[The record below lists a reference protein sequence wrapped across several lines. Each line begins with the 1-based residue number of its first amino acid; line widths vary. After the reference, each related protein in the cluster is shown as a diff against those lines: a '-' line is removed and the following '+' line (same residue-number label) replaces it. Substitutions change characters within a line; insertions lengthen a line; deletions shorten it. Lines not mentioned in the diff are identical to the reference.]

1 MKKTFIIAEAGVN
14 HNGSVEIA
22 KKLIDAAVTSG
33 ADAVKFQTFKAKNL
47 VCKGMQKAQY
57 QKKNTPESESQYEM
71 IKALELDKND
81 HLEIIEHCNKNNIMF
96 LSTPFDH
103 ESIDLLD
110 SLKIPIF
117 KIPSSEITNYPYLKK
132 IAGLNKQVILSTG
145 MSTLKEV
152 DSAIKILL
160 EEGVSRENLT
170 ILHATSEYP
179 CPIDEVNLSAMIT
192 IGKTFSL
199 KFGYSDHTEGIIVP
213 ISAVALGASIIEKH
227 FTLSRNMEG
236 PDHKASLEPN
246 ELSQMIEGIRKIEL
260 ALGDGEKTP
269 SPSEKKN
276 INIARKFIV
285 ASKFIKSGEVF
296 NDSNITAKRSG
307 NGISPM
313 RWQKVIGQK
322 AKKDFQEDQIIEL

>member
-1 MKKTFIIAEAGVN
+1 
-14 HNGSVEIA
+14 
-22 KKLIDAAVTSG
+22 
-33 ADAVKFQTFKAKNL
+33 
-47 VCKGMQKAQY
+47 
-57 QKKNTPESESQYEM
+57 
-71 IKALELDKND
+71 
-81 HLEIIEHCNKNNIMF
+81 
-96 LSTPFDH
+96 
-103 ESIDLLD
+103 
-110 SLKIPIF
+110 
-117 KIPSSEITNYPYLKK
+117 
-132 IAGLNKQVILSTG
+132 

>member
-1 MKKTFIIAEAGVN
+1 MNKTFIIAEAGVN

-22 KKLIDAAVTSG
+22 KKLVDAAVTSG

-47 VCKGMQKAQY
+47 VCKGMQKAEY
-57 QKKNTPESESQYEM
+57 QKKNTPDSESQYEM
-71 IKALELDKND
+71 IKALELDKNE

-110 SLKIPIF
+110 SLEIPIF
-117 KIPSSEITNYPYLKK
+117 KIPSGEITNYPYLKK
-132 IAGLNKQVILSTG
+132 IAGLKKQVILSTG

-160 EEGVSRENLT
+160 EEGVNRENLT

-192 IGKTFSL
+192 IGKTFNI
-199 KFGYSDHTEGIIVP
+199 KFGYSDHTEGIMVP

-227 FTLSRNMEG
+227 FTLDKKMNG
-236 PDHKASLEPN
+236 PDHKASLNP
-246 ELSQMIEGIRKIEL
+246 IEFKLMVNSIRNIEK
-260 ALGDGEKTP
+260 ALGGFIKRTTK
-269 SPSEKKN
+269 SEKKN
-276 INIARKFIV
+276 ISVARKSIFALKKINKGE
-285 ASKFIKSGEVF
+285 KFTINNICIK
-296 NDSNITAKRSG
+296 RPG
-307 NGISPM
+307 NGLSP
-313 RWQKVIGQK
+313 
-322 AKKDFQEDQIIEL
+322 KKWFQILGKLSKKKYLKDELI